1 MVSLDWGS
9 WPLRWKFLAGFVLV
23 VLVSVVGTV
32 EIAGRLL
39 ENALQ
44 RRIVE
49 EFQGVAQ
56 TQRAALEKELWHQ
69 VESLSAGAE
78 EETLISEAV
87 AHSARYADP
96 LLRAYAVQQE
106 ELLWRLQPDSSLR
119 RQILQGPA
127 AARLRALRDRLTGH
141 LHLLLTDAHGIL
153 VAATEPPRAY
163 RFDREPWWQAAW
175 SQGRGAP
182 YISTLQF
189 DEDLQTT
196 VVYLAVPI
204 YRRDTHQAV
213 GVLRSAYGASQIFGI
228 LSQFRIGR
236 TGRALLLDRDGAILM
251 DPIGLLHREQRVT
264 DLGLK
269 PEDLARPEGTVFTRD
284 WLIAYSRVG
293 PGIAHRLPALEER
306 GWMLAVVQSEDEAL
320 APVERLGRQVLLW
333 TVVLGLLAVGLA
345 YVASASLTRPLREL
359 TEAAQQMGAGRLN
372 VRVPVTS
379 RDELGVLA
387 ETFNAMAVRLQDLYQ
402 NLERRVQER
411 THQLQTAAE
420 MGRLIAST
428 LDLNE
433 LLRTAVNLIR
443 DRLGYYHA
451 SVFLIEE
458 SGRWAVLQE
467 STGEVGRKLK
477 ERGHRLEVGG
487 RSLIGW
493 VTANGRPRVAQ
504 RTAEDPIHLKNE
516 LLPETRSE
524 AAFPLKIGDRII
536 GALDVQSTLEEAF
549 DPGALSVLQIL
560 ADQLAVAIEN
570 ARLYQQAQAALEET
584 QALYQAARDLT
595 AATTI
600 EGAARALLAHLPV
613 QGVDRYVLA
622 MAEDPEA
629 QGEERVLQ
637 ARLIWDRERG
647 LFTEPRRYTAA
658 ELPIIARELTREP
671 IFVPDVATDPWL
683 DETSRAFYLRHRVR
697 SIAFFPLWAGD
708 VFWGWLIAQGV
719 QRPLELDGRTVRRL
733 QALADTA
740 AVVFQN
746 RRLFELLEQ
755 RLREQAL
762 LYEVAASLA
771 EASGPVELLT
781 RICRAFTLGLGATSA
796 YVNRES
802 SDGQGFFV
810 MSEFYAPEAMPEER
824 ISDVGTYYR
833 YEDYPLYAQMRWTRQ
848 PVVLRRSELEAR
860 GAPEAQLLARYGGR
874 TVLLLPLLVG
884 EQYYGHVEIW
894 DSRRERWFSGE
905 EIRLA
910 TTLAHGA
917 ALALQRQGLFE
928 EAARRARLL
937 QAAAEVSR
945 ITATILDPDR
955 LMAEA
960 VERIRERFDYYYVG
974 WFVPDAEGRWMVLA
988 AGTGEP
994 GRIMKERGH
1003 RLEIGGQSMVG
1014 WAAAHRRARIALDVG
1029 AEPVRFANPL
1039 LPLTRSE
1046 IALPMLVRGELVG
1059 VLDIQSEQPAA
1070 FTEEDIQALQVM
1082 ADQLATAWQ
1091 NARLYAQAQAQ
1102 AEELATLHRLALEFS
1117 RSLNLTEILEAVC
1130 RAYVEVLGADHSGA
1144 ALWEKGR
1151 DVGTVVAEYPAQG
1164 FIGVQIQID
1173 NAFTRQAMET
1183 GQPQWALDVLR
1194 DERLEATGPLLAGLG
1209 IRSIAIVPLVARG
1222 QVIATVGLDYVRA
1235 HHAFTPE
1242 ELRLAQ
1248 TIAQQAA
1255 VALENALLYEE
1266 AQRQARRIQTAAEI
1280 ARIVVSVLDVEELLQ
1295 QAVDLIRQRFDYYYV
1310 GAFLVDPSGE
1320 WAVLR
1325 AGTGEAGRRMV
1336 AQGHR
1341 LRVGGESM
1349 IGQACARRQPVI
1361 AQDVSEAE
1369 ARYVN
1374 PLLPDTRAEM
1384 ALPLIVGDRVLGAL
1398 TIQADRP
1405 HAFSPQDLAVLGI
1418 VADSLAVALQNAMLY
1433 EEQKRT
1439 AERLRELDRLKT
1451 QFIANMSHEL
1461 RTPLNSIIGFSRV
1474 ILKGIDGP
1482 LTEAQR
1488 QDLTAIYNAGQHLLG
1503 LINDILDLSKIEAG
1517 RMELQFSEVDMREI
1531 IRGVMSTAVGLT
1543 RDKPIE
1549 LRQEVPEDLPP
1560 VWADAQRARQVLLNL
1575 VSNAAKFTDQGFIAV
1590 RAWADESFVT
1600 IAVQDTG
1607 IGIPR
1612 EKQEEIFQEFTQVES
1627 GTTRRYGGTGLGLA
1641 IARRLVELMGGRIW
1655 VESEVGKGSTFFF
1668 TLPRARPRLAG
1679 EPRPGRPVILCID
1692 DDPGVITLYRRYLE
1706 KHGFEVVGLTDPR
1719 EALETAR
1726 RLRPDAITLDIMMP
1740 QKDGWTVLQELKA
1753 DPQTRAIPVII
1764 CSILDERGQGFSLGA
1779 AEYLVKPFTEEEL
1792 LEAIQRVDGRP
1803 RPLKVL
1809 VIDDSEGDRQLI
1821 RRVLENAGGYHV
1833 LEAANG
1839 PEGVA
1844 LARRERPDLV
1854 ILDLMMPEMDGFAV
1868 VEALR
1873 EDPSTRS
1880 LPILVLTAKALTEE
1894 DRRRLNG
1901 RIERL
1906 LQKAGADPEA
1916 LLAEILEVVRRA
1928 RHPSGAPA
1936 ES

>member
-1 MVSLDWGS
+1 MVTLDWGS
-9 WPLRWKFLAGFVLV
+9 WPLRWKFLAGFILI

-32 EIAGRLL
+32 EVAQRLL

-49 EFQGVAQ
+49 EFRGVAQ
-56 TQRAALEKELWHQ
+56 AQRAALERELWHQ
-69 VESLSAGAE
+69 IELLSGWSE
-78 EETLISEAV
+78 EDTLVFEALD
-87 AHSARYADP
+87 HSARYLDP
-96 LLRAYAVQQE
+96 ERRAYMLQQE
-106 ELLWRLQPDSSLR
+106 ELIWRTQPDSALRHNILR
-119 RQILQGPA
+119 RPA
-127 AARLRALRDRLTGH
+127 ADALRSIRGRLSGH
-141 LHLLLTDAHGIL
+141 LHLLLTDSYGTL
-153 VAATEPPRAY
+153 TAATEPPRAY
-163 RFDREPWWQAAW
+163 RFDQEPWWQAAW
-175 SQGRGAP
+175 NHGQGAP
-182 YISTLQF
+182 YISDFRF

-196 VVYLAVPI
+196 VVYLAVPV

-213 GVLRSAYGASQIFGI
+213 GVLRSAYSVSQILG
-228 LSQFRIGR
+228 LLNQFQTGR
-236 TGRALLLDRDGAILM
+236 TGRALLLNADGAVLLDPRGILQ
-251 DPIGLLHREQRVT
+251 REQR
-264 DLGLK
+264 LSGL
-269 PEDLARPEGTVFTRD
+269 PMGRQDLARSEGVLLTPN

-293 PGIAHRLPALEER
+293 PWIAHQLPSLEQH
-306 GWMLAVVQSEDEAL
+306 GWTLAVVQEENEAL
-320 APVERLGRQVLLW
+320 DPVRRLGRQALIWMLI
-333 TVVLGLLAVGLA
+333 LGSFAIGLA
-345 YVASASLTRPLREL
+345 FLASASLTRPLGEL
-359 TEAAQQMGAGRLN
+359 TEAARRMGAGQLN

-387 ETFNAMAVRLQDLYQ
+387 ETFNAMALRLRDLYQ

-420 MGRLIAST
+420 MGRAIAST
-428 LDLNE
+428 LDLDE
-433 LLRTAVNLIR
+433 LLRMAVNLIR
-443 DRLGYYHA
+443 DRLGYYHV
-451 SVFLIEE
+451 SVFLIDE
-458 SGRWAVLQE
+458 SGRWAVLRE
-467 STGEVGRKLK
+467 STGEIGRKLK

-504 RTAEDPIHLKNE
+504 RTAEDPVHFKNE

-536 GALDVQSTLEEAF
+536 GALDVQSTLEEVF
-549 DPGALSVLQIL
+549 DAGAVSVLQIL

-570 ARLYQQAQAALEET
+570 ARLYQQAQVALEET
-584 QALYQAARDLT
+584 QALYQATRDLT
-595 AATTI
+595 AATSI
-600 EGAARALLAHLPV
+600 ETAARVLLAHLPI
-613 QGVDRYVLA
+613 QGVDRYILA
-622 MAEDPEA
+622 LVEDPEA
-629 QGEERVLQ
+629 QGEERALQ
-637 ARLIWDRERG
+637 VRLIWDRERG
-647 LFTEPRRYTAA
+647 LFSEPRRYTTA
-658 ELPIIARELTREP
+658 ELPIIASEPAREP
-671 IFVPDVATDPWL
+671 LLIPNVATDPWL
-683 DETSRAFYLRHRVR
+683 DEVSRSFYLRYRVH
-697 SIAFFPLWAGD
+697 SLALFPLWAGD
-708 VFWGWLIAQGV
+708 AFWGWLIAQGV
-719 QRPLELDGRTVRRL
+719 QRPLELEDRAIRRV
-733 QALADTA
+733 QTLADTA
-740 AVVFQN
+740 AVVLQN
-746 RRLFELLEQ
+746 RCLFELLEQ

-771 EASGPVELLT
+771 EAPGLEALLT
-781 RICRAFTLGLGATSA
+781 RVCRAFAMGLGATSA
-796 YVNRES
+796 YVDRES
-802 SDGQGFFV
+802 TDGQGFFAV
-810 MSEFYAPEAMPEER
+810 SEFYAPEAAPEER
-824 ISDVGTYYR
+824 VSDVGTYYR
-833 YEDYPLYAQMRWTRQ
+833 YDDYPLYAQMRWTRQ

-874 TVLLLPLLVG
+874 TVLLIPLVVG
-884 EQYYGHVEIW
+884 EQYYGHVEVW
-894 DSRRERWFSGE
+894 DSRRERWFSAE
-905 EIRLA
+905 ELRLA
-910 TTLAHGA
+910 AALAHGA
-917 ALALQRQGLFE
+917 ALALQRQELFE

-945 ITATILDPDR
+945 IAATILDPDR

-960 VERIRERFDYYYVG
+960 VELIRDRFDYYYVG
-974 WFVPDAEGRWMVLA
+974 WFVPDEDRKWMMLA

-1046 IALPMLVRGELVG
+1046 IALPMMVRGELVG

-1070 FTEEDIQALQVM
+1070 FTEEDIRALQVM

-1091 NARLYAQAQAQ
+1091 NARLYAQAQARAQ
-1102 AEELATLHRLALEFS
+1102 ELATLHRLAVELS
-1117 RSLNLTEILEAVC
+1117 RSLNLVDILETVC
-1130 RAYVEVLGADHSGA
+1130 RAFVEVLGVDHSGA
-1144 ALWEKGR
+1144 VLWERGQ
-1151 DVGTVVAEYPAQG
+1151 DVGVVVAEHPPRG
-1164 FIGVQIQID
+1164 FLGVRIQID
-1173 NAFTRQAMET
+1173 NAFTRQVMET
-1183 GQPQWALDVLR
+1183 GEPQWAFDVR
-1194 DERLEATGPLLAGLG
+1194 QDERLEATGPLLAGVG
-1209 IRSIAIVPLVARG
+1209 IHSIAVVPLVARG
-1222 QVIATVGLDYVRA
+1222 QVIATVGLDYMRA

-1255 VALENALLYEE
+1255 VALENALLYEQ

-1280 ARIVVSVLDVEELLQ
+1280 SRIVASVLEVEALLQ
-1295 QAVDLIRQRFDYYYV
+1295 QAVDLVRERFDYYYV
-1310 GAFLVDPSGE
+1310 GAFLLDPSGE

-1325 AGTGEAGRRMV
+1325 AGTGEAGRQMV

-1369 ARYVN
+1369 ARYIN

-1405 HAFSPQDLAVLGI
+1405 HAFSPEDLTVLGI

-1531 IRGVMSTAVGLT
+1531 IRGVMSTAVGLV

-1560 VWADAQRARQVLLNL
+1560 AWADAQRARQILLNL
-1575 VSNAAKFTDQGFIAV
+1575 VSNAAKFTDRGFIAV
-1590 RAWADESFVT
+1590 RAWADEAFVT
-1600 IAVQDTG
+1600 VAVQDTG

-1612 EKQEEIFQEFTQVES
+1612 EKYEEIFQEFTQVES

-1668 TLPRARPRLAG
+1668 TLPRVRPSASAER
-1679 EPRPGRPVILCID
+1679 RSGRPVVLCVD

-1706 KHGFEVVGLTDPR
+1706 KHGFEVIGLTDPQGV
-1719 EALETAR
+1719 LEVVR
-1726 RLRPDAITLDIMMP
+1726 RVRPDVITLDIMMP
-1740 QKDGWTVLQELKA
+1740 QKDGWAVLQELKT
-1753 DPQTRAIPVII
+1753 DPEARRIPVIV
-1764 CSILDERGQGFSLGA
+1764 CSIVDERGRGFSLGA

-1803 RPLKVL
+1803 GPLRVL
-1809 VIDDSEGDRQLI
+1809 VIDDSEADRQLI
-1821 RRVLENAGGYHV
+1821 RRVLERMGGYQI
-1833 LEAANG
+1833 LEASG
-1839 PEGVA
+1839 GEEGTA

-1854 ILDLMMPEMDGFAV
+1854 ILDLMMPQMDGFMV
-1868 VEALR
+1868 VEALK
-1873 EDPSTRS
+1873 EDPATRS
-1880 LPILVLTAKALTEE
+1880 IPIIVLTAKSLTEE
-1894 DRRRLNG
+1894 DRQRLNG
-1901 RIERL
+1901 RIEAL
-1906 LQKAGADPEA
+1906 LQKFGVDPEA
-1916 LLAEILEVVRRA
+1916 LLAEIVEVLQKPRS
-1928 RHPSGAPA
+1928 P
-1936 ES
+1936 

>member
-1 MVSLDWGS
+1 MITLDWGS
-9 WPLRWKFLAGFVLV
+9 WPLRWKFLAGFVLI

-32 EIAGRLL
+32 EVAERLL
-39 ENALQ
+39 ESALQ

-49 EFQGVAQ
+49 EFQGVAR
-56 TQRAALEKELWHQ
+56 TQRAALEQNLWHQ
-69 VESLSAGAE
+69 IELLSIEAE
-78 EETLISEAV
+78 EETLAFEALD
-87 AHSARYADP
+87 HSARYADP
-96 LLRAYAVQQE
+96 TLRVYAIQQE
-106 ELLWRLQPDSSLR
+106 ELIWKTQPDSGLR
-119 RQILQGPA
+119 RRVLRSPA
-127 AARLRALRDRLTGH
+127 AEALRAFRNRLSGH
-141 LHLLLTDAHGIL
+141 LHLLLTDAYGVVI
-153 VAATEPPRAY
+153 AATEPTRAY
-163 RFDREPWWQAAW
+163 RFDREPWWQGAW
-175 SQGRGAP
+175 NHGQGAP

-189 DEDLQTT
+189 DEDLQTS
-196 VVYLAVPI
+196 VVYLAVPV

-213 GVLRSAYGASQIFGI
+213 GVLRSAYGASQILEI
-228 LSQFRIGR
+228 LSQFRTGQ
-236 TGRALLLDRDGAILM
+236 TGRAMLIDRDGTVLM
-251 DPIGLLHREQRVT
+251 DPLGLLHREQRVT
-264 DLGLK
+264 DLAPVLGAG
-269 PEDLARPEGTVFTRD
+269 ARPEGSLLTPE
-284 WLIAYSRVG
+284 WMIAYSRVG
-293 PGIAHRLPALEER
+293 MGIFHQLPSLEER
-306 GWMLAVVQSEDEAL
+306 GWILAVLQAEDEAL
-320 APVERLGRQVLLW
+320 APVKRLGRQALLW
-333 TVVLGLLAVGLA
+333 TLILGALAIGLSFL
-345 YVASASLTRPLREL
+345 ASSSLTRPLGQL
-359 TEAAQQMGAGRLN
+359 TEAARRLGSGQLN

-387 ETFNAMAVRLQDLYQ
+387 ETFNTMALRLQDLYQ

-428 LDLNE
+428 LDLDE

-451 SVFLIEE
+451 SVFLVDE
-458 SGRWAVLQE
+458 SGRWAVLRE
-467 STGEVGRKLK
+467 STGEIGRKLK

-493 VTANGRPRVAQ
+493 VTAHGRPRVAQ
-504 RTAEDPIHLKNE
+504 RTAEDPVHFKNE

-536 GALDVQSTLEEAF
+536 GALDVQSTLEEVF
-549 DPGALSVLQIL
+549 DAGALSVLQIL

-570 ARLYQQAQAALEET
+570 ARLYQQAQSALEET
-584 QALYQAARDLT
+584 QALYLATRELT
-595 AATTI
+595 SAPSI
-600 EGAARALLAHLPV
+600 EVAARALLAHLPS
-613 QGVDRYVLA
+613 QGVDRYVLTLVEDPDA
-622 MAEDPEA
+622 RAED
-629 QGEERVLQ
+629 RVLQ
-637 ARLIWDRERG
+637 VRLIWDRERG
-647 LFTEPRRYTAA
+647 LFTDLRRYTAT
-658 ELPIIARELTREP
+658 ELPIIAREPTREP
-671 IFVPDVATDPWL
+671 IFVLDVATDPWL
-683 DETSRAFYLRHRVR
+683 DEVSRSFYLRHRVR
-697 SIAFFPLWAGD
+697 SIAFFPLWAGES
-708 VFWGWLIAQGV
+708 FWGWLIAQGV
-719 QRPLELDGRTVRRL
+719 QRPLELEERTIRRL

-740 AVVFQN
+740 AVVLQN

-762 LYEVAASLA
+762 LYEVAASLE
-771 EASGPVELLT
+771 EASGLEEVLA
-781 RICRAFTLGLGATSA
+781 RICRAFTVGLGATSA

-802 SDGQGFFV
+802 TDGQGFQV
-810 MSEFYAPEAMPEER
+810 ISEFYALEASPEER
-824 ISDVGTYYR
+824 VPDIGVYYR
-833 YEDYPLYAQMRWTRQ
+833 YADYPLYARMRESRQ
-848 PVVLRRSELEAR
+848 PVVLRRSELEAQ
-860 GAPEAQLLARYGGR
+860 GTPEARLLAQYSGR
-874 TVLLLPLLVG
+874 TVLLIPLTVG
-884 EQYYGHVEIW
+884 DQYYGHVEVW
-894 DSRRERWFSGE
+894 DSRQERWFSGD

-910 TTLAHGA
+910 MALAGGA
-917 ALALQRQGLFE
+917 ALALQRAELFSE
-928 EAARRARLL
+928 TERRARLL
-937 QAAAEVSR
+937 HAAAEVSR
-945 ITATILDPDR
+945 ITATILDPNR

-960 VERIRERFDYYYVG
+960 VELIRERFNYYYVG
-974 WFVPDAEGRWMVLA
+974 WFVPDEEGKWMVLA

-1014 WAAAHRRARIALDVG
+1014 WVAAHRRARIALDVG
-1029 AEPVRFANPL
+1029 LEPVRFANPL

-1046 IALPMLVRGELVG
+1046 IALPMIVRGELVG

-1070 FTEEDIQALQVM
+1070 FTEEDIRALQVM

-1091 NARLYAQAQAQ
+1091 NARLYAQAQDQ
-1102 AEELATLHRLALEFS
+1102 ARELATLHRLAVEFS
-1117 RSLNLTEILEAVC
+1117 RSLNLVEILEAVC
-1130 RAYVEVLGADHSGA
+1130 RAFVEVLGADHSGA

-1151 DVGTVVAEYPAQG
+1151 GYGVVVAEYPHQG
-1164 FIGVQIQID
+1164 FLGVRIQID

-1183 GQPQWALDVLR
+1183 GQPQWAWDVLQ

-1209 IRSIAIVPLVARG
+1209 IRSIAVVPLVARG
-1222 QVIATVGLDYVRA
+1222 EVIATVGLDYLQT
-1235 HHAFTPE
+1235 HHRFTAE
-1242 ELRLAQ
+1242 ELRLVQ

-1255 VALENALLYEE
+1255 VALENALLYEQ

-1280 ARIVVSVLDVEELLQ
+1280 SRIIVSVLDVEALLQ
-1295 QAVDLIRQRFDYYYV
+1295 QAVDLVRERFDYYYV
-1310 GAFLVDPSGE
+1310 GAFVLDPSGE

-1325 AGTGEAGRRMV
+1325 AGTGEAGRQMV
-1336 AQGHR
+1336 TRGHR

-1349 IGQACARRQPVI
+1349 IGQACARKQPVI

-1369 ARYVN
+1369 ARYIN
-1374 PLLPDTRAEM
+1374 PLLPNTRAEM
-1384 ALPLIVGDRVLGAL
+1384 ALPLVVGDQVLGAL

-1405 HAFSPQDLAVLGI
+1405 QAFSPEDLTVLGI
-1418 VADSLAVALQNAMLY
+1418 VADNLAVALQNAMLY

-1517 RMELQFSEVDMREI
+1517 RMELHFAEVDMREI
-1531 IRGVMSTAVGLT
+1531 VRGVMSTAVGLT

-1560 VWADAQRARQVLLNL
+1560 VWADAQRARQILLNL

-1590 RAWADESFVT
+1590 RAWADEAFVT

-1607 IGIPR
+1607 IGIPK

-1668 TLPRARPRLAG
+1668 TLPRARPAAPA
-1679 EPRPGRPVILCID
+1679 EPRPGRPVVLCVD

-1706 KHGFEVVGLTDPR
+1706 KHGFEVVGLTDPH
-1719 EALETAR
+1719 EILEVVR
-1726 RLRPDAITLDIMMP
+1726 RVRPDVITLDIMMP
-1740 QKDGWTVLQELKA
+1740 QKDGWAVLQELKT
-1753 DPQTRAIPVII
+1753 DPETRRIPVII
-1764 CSILDERGQGFSLGA
+1764 CSIVDERGRGFSLGA

-1803 RPLKVL
+1803 GPLRVL
-1809 VIDDSEGDRQLI
+1809 VIDDSEADRQLI
-1821 RRVLENAGGYHV
+1821 RRVLERMGGYQV
-1833 LEAANG
+1833 LEASG
-1839 PEGVA
+1839 GQEGTA

-1854 ILDLMMPEMDGFAV
+1854 ILDLMMPEMDGFMV
-1868 VEALR
+1868 VEALK
-1873 EDPSTRS
+1873 EDPATR
-1880 LPILVLTAKALTEE
+1880 LIPIIVLTAKSLTDE
-1894 DRRRLNG
+1894 DRQRLNG
-1901 RIERL
+1901 RIEAL
-1906 LQKAGADPEA
+1906 LQKVGVDPEA
-1916 LLAEILEVVRRA
+1916 LLAEIVEVLRRS
-1928 RHPSGAPA
+1928 RSP
-1936 ES
+1936 

>member
-1 MVSLDWGS
+1 
-9 WPLRWKFLAGFVLV
+9 
-23 VLVSVVGTV
+23 
-32 EIAGRLL
+32 
-39 ENALQ
+39 
-44 RRIVE
+44 
-49 EFQGVAQ
+49 
-56 TQRAALEKELWHQ
+56 
-69 VESLSAGAE
+69 
-78 EETLISEAV
+78 
-87 AHSARYADP
+87 
-96 LLRAYAVQQE
+96 
-106 ELLWRLQPDSSLR
+106 
-119 RQILQGPA
+119 
-127 AARLRALRDRLTGH
+127 
-141 LHLLLTDAHGIL
+141 
-153 VAATEPPRAY
+153 
-163 RFDREPWWQAAW
+163 
-175 SQGRGAP
+175 
-182 YISTLQF
+182 
-189 DEDLQTT
+189 
-196 VVYLAVPI
+196 
-204 YRRDTHQAV
+204 
-213 GVLRSAYGASQIFGI
+213 
-228 LSQFRIGR
+228 
-236 TGRALLLDRDGAILM
+236 
-251 DPIGLLHREQRVT
+251 
-264 DLGLK
+264 
-269 PEDLARPEGTVFTRD
+269 VFTRD

-345 YVASASLTRPLREL
+345 YVASASLTRSLREL
-359 TEAAQQMGAGRLN
+359 TEAAQQMGAGWLN
-372 VRVPVTS
+372 VRVPATS

-613 QGVDRYVLA
+613 QGADRYVLA
-622 MAEDPEA
+622 IAEDPEA

-658 ELPIIARELTREP
+658 ELPIIARELAREP

-796 YVNRES
+796 YVVLES
-802 SDGQGFFV
+802 SDGQGFFA
-810 MSEFYAPEAMPEER
+810 MSEFYAPEAAPEER

-833 YEDYPLYAQMRWTRQ
+833 YEDYPLYAQMRRTRQ
-848 PVVLRRSELEAR
+848 PMVFWRSELEAR
-860 GAPEAQLLARYGGR
+860 GAPEAQILAQYGGR
-874 TVLLLPLLVG
+874 TVLLIPLLVG

-917 ALALQRQGLFE
+917 ALALQRQRLFE

-1039 LPLTRSE
+1039 LPS
-1046 IALPMLVRGELVG
+1046 P
-1059 VLDIQSEQPAA
+1059 
-1070 FTEEDIQALQVM
+1070 
-1082 ADQLATAWQ
+1082 
-1091 NARLYAQAQAQ
+1091 
-1102 AEELATLHRLALEFS
+1102 
-1117 RSLNLTEILEAVC
+1117 
-1130 RAYVEVLGADHSGA
+1130 
-1144 ALWEKGR
+1144 
-1151 DVGTVVAEYPAQG
+1151 
-1164 FIGVQIQID
+1164 
-1173 NAFTRQAMET
+1173 
-1183 GQPQWALDVLR
+1183 
-1194 DERLEATGPLLAGLG
+1194 
-1209 IRSIAIVPLVARG
+1209 
-1222 QVIATVGLDYVRA
+1222 
-1235 HHAFTPE
+1235 
-1242 ELRLAQ
+1242 
-1248 TIAQQAA
+1248 
-1255 VALENALLYEE
+1255 
-1266 AQRQARRIQTAAEI
+1266 ARRSPCRCSCAGSWSGSWTSS
-1280 ARIVVSVLDVEELLQ
+1280 RNSRL
-1295 QAVDLIRQRFDYYYV
+1295 
-1310 GAFLVDPSGE
+1310 PS
-1320 WAVLR
+1320 
-1325 AGTGEAGRRMV
+1325 
-1336 AQGHR
+1336 
-1341 LRVGGESM
+1341 
-1349 IGQACARRQPVI
+1349 P
-1361 AQDVSEAE
+1361 
-1369 ARYVN
+1369 
-1374 PLLPDTRAEM
+1374 
-1384 ALPLIVGDRVLGAL
+1384 
-1398 TIQADRP
+1398 
-1405 HAFSPQDLAVLGI
+1405 
-1418 VADSLAVALQNAMLY
+1418 
-1433 EEQKRT
+1433 KRT
-1439 AERLRELDRLKT
+1439 
-1451 QFIANMSHEL
+1451 
-1461 RTPLNSIIGFSRV
+1461 SR
-1474 ILKGIDGP
+1474 
-1482 LTEAQR
+1482 
-1488 QDLTAIYNAGQHLLG
+1488 
-1503 LINDILDLSKIEAG
+1503 
-1517 RMELQFSEVDMREI
+1517 
-1531 IRGVMSTAVGLT
+1531 
-1543 RDKPIE
+1543 
-1549 LRQEVPEDLPP
+1549 
-1560 VWADAQRARQVLLNL
+1560 
-1575 VSNAAKFTDQGFIAV
+1575 
-1590 RAWADESFVT
+1590 
-1600 IAVQDTG
+1600 
-1607 IGIPR
+1607 
-1612 EKQEEIFQEFTQVES
+1612 
-1627 GTTRRYGGTGLGLA
+1627 
-1641 IARRLVELMGGRIW
+1641 
-1655 VESEVGKGSTFFF
+1655 
-1668 TLPRARPRLAG
+1668 
-1679 EPRPGRPVILCID
+1679 
-1692 DDPGVITLYRRYLE
+1692 
-1706 KHGFEVVGLTDPR
+1706 
-1719 EALETAR
+1719 
-1726 RLRPDAITLDIMMP
+1726 
-1740 QKDGWTVLQELKA
+1740 
-1753 DPQTRAIPVII
+1753 
-1764 CSILDERGQGFSLGA
+1764 
-1779 AEYLVKPFTEEEL
+1779 
-1792 LEAIQRVDGRP
+1792 
-1803 RPLKVL
+1803 
-1809 VIDDSEGDRQLI
+1809 
-1821 RRVLENAGGYHV
+1821 
-1833 LEAANG
+1833 
-1839 PEGVA
+1839 
-1844 LARRERPDLV
+1844 
-1854 ILDLMMPEMDGFAV
+1854 
-1868 VEALR
+1868 
-1873 EDPSTRS
+1873 PSR
-1880 LPILVLTAKALTEE
+1880 
-1894 DRRRLNG
+1894 
-1901 RIERL
+1901 
-1906 LQKAGADPEA
+1906 
-1916 LLAEILEVVRRA
+1916 
-1928 RHPSGAPA
+1928 
-1936 ES
+1936 